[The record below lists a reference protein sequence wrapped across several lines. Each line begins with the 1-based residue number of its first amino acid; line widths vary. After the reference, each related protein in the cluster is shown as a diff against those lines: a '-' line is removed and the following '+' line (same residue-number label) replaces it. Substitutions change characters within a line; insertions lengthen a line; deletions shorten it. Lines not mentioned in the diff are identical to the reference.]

1 MTQDRIFLT
10 MTARSGSIWMLDNV
24 DSDALI

>member
-10 MTARSGSIWMLDNV
+10 MTARSGSTWMLDNV